1 MRRTVMVQGLW
12 DQSASEL
19 LAKRFGL
26 PAACVDNTAAGKK
39 AGMHQKKEKA
49 ATNVRRA

>member
-1 MRRTVMVQGLW
+1 MLLSATVPEEVQ
-12 DQSASEL
+12 L